1 MAIPICSFSKHTP
14 TIPTISISSYPCT
27 NSHLKPINYGC
38 PPAPSHS
45 SSVSSLNLVS
55 DEASTMATTGVDAS
69 RVALEFAKEMEKVFN
84 NEGSENEVERD
95 WCKGVAE
102 RRKRRRKRRRDLECL
117 EHEKDEK
124 LVFLKAAKKQS
135 NLTPKEE
142 AKFSWYLKER
152 ERVEAVRKKIAD
164 MGEEE
169 LTSSQW
175 AKAAGITQQRL
186 EYILCKGRESQER
199 ICRCYQ
205 RLVVSVARSYQ
216 GKGLSLKDLIQEGRI
231 GLIRGAIR
239 FNPKRG
245 CKLST
250 YTYWWIRQAISRAI
264 ANKSTI
270 FRLPGSISELVPKI
284 CEANND
290 LSRRL
295 QRYPTYDEIA
305 AAIDVDA
312 SIIRIALERNR
323 SPISLDQA
331 ITSQGCMSLQD
342 IIPGPNETT
351 PEAMEK
357 KVMLK
362 REMQKLL
369 NVLCDREESV
379 LRLHYGLNG
388 CTPLSFEEIGNLFKL
403 SRERI
408 RQINSTALFKLQR
421 TSGIDD
427 LKYLI

>member
-1 MAIPICSFSKHTP
+1 MPICSFSKHSP
-14 TIPTISISSYPCT
+14 TIPTISISSYPCI
-27 NSHLKPINYGC
+27 NSHFKAFNYGI
-38 PPAPSHS
+38 PTAHTNS
-45 SSVSSLNLVS
+45 SSVYSLNLVS
-55 DEASTMATTGVDAS
+55 DDDLTMATAGVDAT
-69 RVALEFAKEMEKVFN
+69 RVALELTLEMEKVFHDR
-84 NEGSENEVERD
+84 GSENEVASD
-95 WCKGVAE
+95 WCKGVAM
-102 RRKRRRKRRRDLECL
+102 RRKRRRKRKMNLECV
-117 EHEKDEK
+117 EEKDEK
-124 LVFLKAAKKQS
+124 HVFFKAAKKQS
-135 NLTPKEE
+135 YLTPKEE

-152 ERVEAVRKKIAD
+152 ERVEAVRKGISD
-164 MGEEE
+164 MGEQE

-175 AKAAGITQQRL
+175 AKAAGITQKSL
-186 EYILCKGRESQER
+186 ENILCKGRESQER
-199 ICRCYQ
+199 ICSCYQ
-205 RLVVSVARSYQ
+205 RLVISVATSYQ

-250 YTYWWIRQAISRAI
+250 YAYWWIRQAITRAI
-264 ANKSTI
+264 ANKSRI
-270 FRLPGSISELVPKI
+270 FRMPGSISELVPKI
-284 CEANND
+284 CEANNS

-312 SIIRIALERNR
+312 SIVRLALERNR

-331 ITSQGCMSLQD
+331 ISSQGCMSLQD
-342 IIPGPNETT
+342 IIPGPQETT

-357 KVMLK
+357 KEMLK

-369 NVLCDREESV
+369 NMLCDREANV

-388 CTPLSFEEIGNLFKL
+388 CTPWSFEEIGNLFKL

-408 RQINSTALFKLQR
+408 RQINSTALSKLQR
-421 TSGIDD
+421 TSGINA